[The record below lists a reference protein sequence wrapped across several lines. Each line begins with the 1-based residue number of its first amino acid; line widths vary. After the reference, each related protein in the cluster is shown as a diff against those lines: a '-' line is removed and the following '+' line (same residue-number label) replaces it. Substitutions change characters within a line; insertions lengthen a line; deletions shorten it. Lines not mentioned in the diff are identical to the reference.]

1 MYKQKSRSSRRRRQ
15 YNSTQDHHNNV
26 PFGFIMRRSWIG
38 STIIRFRG
46 KFLFIFAVKLYF
58 GSWERK
64 EGERKKIQKED
75 AAKAWDLYRGI
86 NHTIRFYFEL
96 VDTQHSTA
104 HHITSQLNVV
114 LFEWI
119 KLFENAQTTGTTT
132 YAFGCS
138 TIMFLVL
145 GIYFCGA
152 AVAIC
157 RLSFFNLVCRESLVI
172 DVDCVCV
179 WSCAFFSLAWFCR
192 DEKKIWDRPRSCV
205 FIS

>member
-1 MYKQKSRSSRRRRQ
+1 
-15 YNSTQDHHNNV
+15 
-26 PFGFIMRRSWIG
+26 MRRSWIG

-157 RLSFFNLVCRESLVI
+157 RLSFFNLVCRVCDWCRLW
-172 DVDCVCV
+172 CV

-205 FIS
+205 FSVNSSTRDQRSRARTLILIPLQS